1 MPTSRKRAKKPKQEV
16 EVKKK
21 TANITKSKWG
31 KAIILIL
38 ALGFVLS
45 IVAGTVLVLF
55 QAWNA

>member
-1 MPTSRKRAKKPKQEV
+1 MPTSRKRVKKQKQEV

-21 TANITKSKWG
+21 SANITKSKWG
-31 KAIILIL
+31 KAVIIIL
-38 ALGFVLS
+38 ALGFIAS